1 MTEQLNCD
9 CDCILECIFKV
20 NLVYVL
26 KRLYL
31 LVLFSPVLYS
41 QFSLVIYLKSRDRGR
56 DVEINVW
63 LPRGKRRWD
72 KLGGWD

>member
-56 DVEINVW
+56 DVENKCMATKGEEEV
-63 LPRGKRRWD
+63 G
-72 KLGGWD
+72 